1 MKTTPPLTL
10 SECLKTQR
18 EKLNIT
24 VQAVADRAGVAQSLV
39 SGLQTGSRR
48 CAEDNAKRI
57 AVALEMNE
65 SQQRK
70 FVYLA
75 LNSSVNRVLQEN
87 MAYPA
92 EVLNMVAN
100 GLNAAGITANKIT
113 QTSAQG
119 NISTL
124 LLNDG
129 RQVEVKV
136 FVK

>member
-1 MKTTPPLTL
+1 MKTTPHNTL
-10 SECLKTQR
+10 GECLKKQR
-18 EKLNIT
+18 EKINLT

-48 CAEDNAKRI
+48 CGEDNAKRI

-65 SQQRK
+65 TQQRE
-70 FVYLA
+70 FAYLA

-87 MAYPA
+87 MSYPA

-100 GLNAAGITANKIT
+100 GLNAAGIGASQISQSNL
-113 QTSAQG
+113 G
-119 NISTL
+119 NNAATF

-129 RQVEVKV
+129 RQVAVSV
-136 FVK
+136 FIK

>member
-1 MKTTPPLTL
+1 MKTTPHLTL
-10 SECLKTQR
+10 GECLKKQR

-65 SQQRK
+65 GQQRE

-100 GLNAAGITANKIT
+100 GLRTAGIG
-113 QTSAQG
+113 AQQIAQASSEG

-129 RQVEVKV
+129 RQVEVIIK
-136 FVK
+136 